1 MKPKFLLTIVALN
14 TLFLGVS
21 IATAPTVKAENNLPE
36 LSQTISKLV
45 GLDSNYY
52 HLVTSAIDR
61 AIASK
66 RIVIAEKEKKK
77 EKNEIKPPF
86 PVHVTAG
93 IIAPKIREK
102 PQSDRQP
109 SEKNNKTIPPS
120 DSTTTDNKNIVDRK

>member
-21 IATAPTVKAENNLPE
+21 IATVPSVKAEDNLPK
-36 LSQTISKLV
+36 LSRTISKLV
-45 GLDSNYY
+45 GLDSKYY

-66 RIVIAEKEKKK
+66 RIAIAEREKK
-77 EKNEIKPPF
+77 EVKPPI

-93 IIAPKIREK
+93 LIPPPIREK
-102 PQSDRQP
+102 PQVDRQP
-109 SEKNNKTIPPS
+109 SEQDNKTIPPS